1 MPGIGVIQRSLCE
14 THERIQARPWGIPGP
29 FSLREGAVLPLRVIE
44 SIALRYDTV
53 MSRAMLRAL
62 GVVVRPERKDLP
74 KASAKLISEAKYQGM
89 EWCFENHGSPCL

>member
-1 MPGIGVIQRSLCE
+1 MPGLGVIQRRLCD

-53 MSRAMLRAL
+53 MSRAMLRTL
-62 GVVVRPERKDLP
+62 GVVIRPERDPLP
-74 KASAKLISEAKYQGM
+74 KPYAKLISDTKYQGM